1 MLEFHG
7 YEYDLVDRSHI
18 RPTQEIRTK
27 TVQVEI
33 EETVRRI
40 IEVELPIDTRD
51 TDAEEIVAKMYD
63 RSEIVID
70 GDDVVSNVEVDLL

>member
-7 YEYDLVDRSHI
+7 YEYDLVDRNHI
-18 RPTQEIRTK
+18 RPYRDVITK

-33 EETVRRI
+33 EETVRRV
-40 IEVELPIDTRD
+40 IEVELPIETNE
-51 TDAEEIVAKMYD
+51 TVAEDIVAKMYD

-70 GDDVVSNVEVDLL
+70 GDDVVSNVEVNLL

>member
-7 YEYDLVDRSHI
+7 YEYDLVDRNHI
-18 RPTQEIRTK
+18 ILNLDIRTK

-33 EETVRRI
+33 EETLRRV

>member
-7 YEYDLVDRSHI
+7 YEYNLADRSHI

-33 EETVRRI
+33 EETVRRV
-40 IEVELPIDTRD
+40 IEVELPIETNDML
-51 TDAEEIVAKMYD
+51 AEDIVAKMYD
-63 RSEIVID
+63 HGDIIID
-70 GDDVVSNVEVDLL
+70 GNDVVSNVEVNLL